1 MGQLS
6 YFPLIWAFCSRRSN
20 HLFHKLQERALRIAY
35 NNFNSSF
42 SELLEMANEST
53 IHIRNLELLLTD
65 VYKFLNGLS
74 PPIMNEFFQTND
86 CPYDLRNPR
95 ILASNT
101 NLLLNMVLIQ
111 LPLGSSNLAKHSL
124 RNKKLGITQY
134 FQIEYKT
141 DTELIFSLQN
151 LPFIHS

>member
-6 YFPLIWAFCSRRSN
+6 YFPLIWTFCSRRSN
-20 HLFHKLQERALRIAY
+20 HLFNKLQERALRIAY

-42 SELLEMANEST
+42 SELLEMANEIT
-53 IHIRNLELLLTD
+53 IHIRNLKLLLTD
-65 VYKFLNGLS
+65 VYKFLNSLS

-101 NLLLNMVLIQ
+101 NLLLNMLYNC
-111 LPLGSSNLAKHSL
+111 L
-124 RNKKLGITQY
+124 
-134 FQIEYKT
+134 
-141 DTELIFSLQN
+141 
-151 LPFIHS
+151 